1 MPSIRLATR
10 GSPLALCQSVLV
22 QNTILATDPSL
33 NVELFEVTTTG
44 DRQREWSLEQQGGTG
59 LFTKELENLLLAGD
73 ADIAVHS
80 SKDLPGKIV
89 DGLTVA
95 GYLPR
100 EQVHDVLVLRE
111 GVQTPITIATGSPRR
126 REQLGT
132 RFPDVEWLEIRGNVE
147 TRLDKIQNGYADA
160 TVLAAAGLNRL
171 GIKEWDGTTFHS
183 LAIEAVVPSPGQGA
197 IAVQCREG
205 ETGRLPNSI
214 FCQSTFRAVSVEK
227 RLMSLL
233 GGGCHSCIGA
243 HLDGDRLL
251 VFHENCR
258 FYEYR
263 ITGEDEL
270 GIEEQLDEIVAN
282 LSS

>member
-22 QNTILATDPSL
+22 QKTILAADPSL
-33 NVELFEVTTTG
+33 NVGLLEVSTKG

-89 DGLTVA
+89 DGLIVA

-111 GVQTPITIATGSPRR
+111 GVQTPVTIATGSPRR

-147 TRLDKIQNGYADA
+147 TRLNKIQNCYADA

-205 ETGRLPNSI
+205 ETDRLPKSI

-227 RLMSLL
+227 QLMSLL

-251 VFHENCR
+251 IFHENCR

-270 GIEEQLDEIVAN
+270 GIEEQLVEIVAN